1 MDDTGGTTMAHTI
14 PRIQPI
20 HRTPLARIGAALATA
35 LVLHAAG
42 AQAGGHGMGGQRT
55 FATPEQAGE
64 ALAAAWHSGR
74 TADLARL
81 FGPRGQRLLHS
92 DDPAATQHARSTLAA
107 AYDAHHAIEPVGDDQ
122 ALLILGQDNFPFPI
136 PLAKA
141 GKGWRFDTR
150 AGEEEILSRRIGR
163 NELNAIQVCR
173 AYVEAQREYALRHT
187 DADGRRRYAERLGSS
202 DGRQDGLYWP
212 QRQEGQNE
220 PESPLGPMVAAAA
233 SGEQPPGGIAPA
245 PYHGYYYRILT
256 RQGAHAPGGAADYVE
271 NGRLSGGFALVAFPA
286 RYGETGVMTFIVNQ
300 NGIVFEKNLG
310 PRTDV
315 LAREMS
321 RYDPDPSWRI
331 PKRQLPRTTAATAP
345 AAPVVPAA
353 ATAPGR

>member
-1 MDDTGGTTMAHTI
+1 MAHTI
-14 PRIQPI
+14 PRIPPI
-20 HRTPLARIGAALATA
+20 HRAPLARIGAVLATA
-35 LVLHAAG
+35 LLLHAAG
-42 AQAGGHGMGGQRT
+42 AQAGGQRT

-81 FGPRGQRLLHS
+81 FGPQGQHLLRS
-92 DDPAATQHARSTLAA
+92 DDPAATQHARATLAA
-107 AYDAHHAIEPVGDDQ
+107 AYDAHHAIEPVGDDR

-141 GKGWRFDTR
+141 GKSWRFDTR

-187 DADGRRRYAERLGSS
+187 DADGRRRYASRLGSS
-202 DGRQDGLYWP
+202 DGRRDGLYWP
-212 QRQEGQNE
+212 QGAEEKNE
-220 PESPLGPMVAAAA
+220 SESPLGPLVAAAA
-233 SGEQPPGGIAPA
+233 SGEPPPGGMAPA

-256 RQGAHAPGGAADYVE
+256 RQGPHAPGGAADYVE
-271 NGRLSGGFALVAFPA
+271 NGRMSGGFALVAFPA
-286 RYGETGVMTFIVNQ
+286 RYGETGVMSFIVNQ

-310 PRTDV
+310 PRTDA
-315 LAREMS
+315 LAREMT
-321 RYDPDPSWRI
+321 RYDPDPSWHI
-331 PKRQLPRTTAATAP
+331 PKRQMLRPGDSTAATVPPASVPPAGPGAP
-345 AAPVVPAA
+345 E
-353 ATAPGR
+353 R